1 MYMYISSKKNLW
13 KKPSFPQMTIW
24 FKQIRG
30 QCLWGT
36 AQWCGHGPQAKSLGR
51 SDEDKWSEFKK
62 RIFFYTGLRKDPKT
76 MDPYIAANQG
86 MKPYCR
92 LNLYGCRPRI
102 EARKSG
108 HKNRGWTPQLVGWHC
123 VGCLVRYRCDETS
136 MEGFTY
142 VYEMLQ
148 GRSG

>member
-1 MYMYISSKKNLW
+1 
-13 KKPSFPQMTIW
+13 
-24 FKQIRG
+24 
-30 QCLWGT
+30 
-36 AQWCGHGPQAKSLGR
+36 
-51 SDEDKWSEFKK
+51 
-62 RIFFYTGLRKDPKT
+62 
-76 MDPYIAANQG
+76 MDPYIAAKQG

-148 GRSG
+148 GRSGQVIDVNFPYVLIQKCSEIFMISS